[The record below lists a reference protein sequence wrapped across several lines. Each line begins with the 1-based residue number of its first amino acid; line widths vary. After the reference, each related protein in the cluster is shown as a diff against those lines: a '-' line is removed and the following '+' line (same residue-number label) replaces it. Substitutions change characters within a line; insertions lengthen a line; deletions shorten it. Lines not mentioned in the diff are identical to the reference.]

1 MQNIKDL
8 ILEDIEQWLAS
19 VGEKP
24 YRALQI
30 FVWLFNRRASS
41 FDNMT
46 DLSQAL
52 RQRLKENFYM
62 GQPKILTR
70 EKSKDGAEKLLLE
83 LEDENYIECVLIPEE
98 DRLTLCISSQVGCP
112 LDCGFCMTGKGGF
125 VRNLKL
131 HEMVDQVFAAQDILS
146 GEQKITNLVLMGMG
160 EPFLNYDEV
169 LKFLNIAT
177 HQKGLAFAPRRITVS
192 TSGIIPI
199 IEKLGR
205 ETKVNL
211 AVSLNATTDEI
222 RNQLMPINK
231 KYPLKA
237 LLTACIKYPA
247 ARNRR
252 ITFEYILMQGINDS
266 IEDAKRLAALL
277 KDIKCKINLIPFNPF
292 PDTDF
297 KRPSDKVI
305 STFHKILLDNN
316 YVAIIRTSKGQDI
329 SAACGQLRRKLQR

>member
-8 ILEDIEQWLAS
+8 SLEDIERWLAS
-19 VGEKP
+19 MGEKP

-30 FVWLFNRRASS
+30 FVWLFNRSANS

-52 RQRLKENFYM
+52 RQRLKENFYIS
-62 GQPKILTR
+62 QPKILTK
-70 EKSKDGAEKLLLE
+70 EESKDGTEKLLLE
-83 LEDENYIECVLIPEE
+83 LEDENCIECVLIPEE

-112 LDCGFCMTGKGGF
+112 LDCGFCMTSKGGF
-125 VRNLKL
+125 VKNLKL
-131 HEMVDQVFAAQDILS
+131 SEMVDQIFAAQSLLS
-146 GEQKITNLVLMGMG
+146 DEQKITNLVLMGMG
-160 EPFLNYDEV
+160 EPLLNYDEV
-169 LKFLNIAT
+169 LKFINIAT
-177 HQKGLAFAPRRITVS
+177 YQKGLAFAPRRITVS
-192 TSGIIPI
+192 TSGIIPM

-205 ETKVNL
+205 EAKVNL

-237 LLTACIKYPA
+237 LLNACRKYPA
-247 ARNRR
+247 ARNRH
-252 ITFEYILMQGINDS
+252 ITFEYILMQGVNDS
-266 IEDAKRLAALL
+266 IEDAKRLVTLL

-297 KRPSDKVI
+297 KRPSDKAI

-329 SAACGQLRRKLQR
+329 SAACGQLRGKLQR